1 MRQVLH
7 IAQRE
12 WLEQR
17 RQPVMLT
24 VIGTT
29 FGLLGSLCVVN
40 LWLLQRLAD
49 RPDLHE
55 NLATLLPGLGAPD
68 TLLPSLAG
76 TVIGVANWLL
86 FGQFLGIAA
95 VLSGHSVLHD
105 RQTGALPFLLL
116 APVTRL
122 QLLLGKVFGAL
133 GPSLL
138 IYGAV
143 TLSTALLLST
153 QPLAAPYADRLPTSA
168 AWWVAFLLGGPSW
181 AVFVASLCALISHAS
196 HDVRTAQQGV
206 WFVVLFASFVCGI
219 ALTVLLPEGVWV
231 QLGVAALGALAA
243 LGTLTL
249 GAQLISRELSR

>member
-7 IAQRE
+7 IARRE

-17 RQPVMLT
+17 RQPVMLS
-24 VIGTT
+24 VIGAT

-49 RPDLHE
+49 EPDLHQHI
-55 NLATLLPGLGAPD
+55 AALLPALGPAE
-68 TLLPSLAG
+68 TIVSSLAG
-76 TVIGVANWLL
+76 TVIGIANWLL
-86 FGQFLGIAA
+86 FGQLLGIAA

-116 APVTRL
+116 APVTRM
-122 QLLLGKVFGAL
+122 QLLLGKVVGAL

-143 TLSTALLLST
+143 TLSTALLLTT
-153 QPLAAPYADRLPTSA
+153 QPVAAPYADRLPTSA

-196 HDVRTAQQGV
+196 RDVRTAQQGV

-219 ALTVLLPEGVWV
+219 GLTVLLPEGVWV
-231 QLGVAALGALAA
+231 QLGVALVGAMAA